1 MKVSGASVRPYHAF
15 GSSPKGQRDQVMPV
29 ELVGGLHDGACKVFA
44 FVGCDEFILFRV
56 DKMTEIRVMGVGV
69 VFVMIDV
76 RLTNIY
82 SKTRIP

>member
-29 ELVGGLHDGACKVFA
+29 ELVGGLHDGAYRLFES
-44 FVGCDEFILFRV
+44 VGCDELIGIRI
-56 DKMTEIRVMGVGV
+56 DKITEIRVMGVGV